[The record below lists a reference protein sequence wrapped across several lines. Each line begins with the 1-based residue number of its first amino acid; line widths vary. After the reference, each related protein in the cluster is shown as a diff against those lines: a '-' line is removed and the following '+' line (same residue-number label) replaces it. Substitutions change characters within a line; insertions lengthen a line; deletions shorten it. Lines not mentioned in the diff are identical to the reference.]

1 MYPLVYD
8 YRVRVIQLWFCFG
21 LISESDDQQRATLS
35 LKQRYQ
41 DKEGAPPTAAISLIF
56 AGKELE
62 NHVTVSDLN
71 LEDGSILFVS
81 LPIFADRRRN
91 DSRLVHLPS
100 AWAPPWLPEVF
111 IWQ

>member
-1 MYPLVYD
+1 MNIVFEAEPSTTV
-8 YRVRVIQLWFCFG
+8 
-21 LISESDDQQRATLS
+21 LS

-41 DKEGAPPTAAISLIF
+41 DKEGPPPHRTSLIF

-62 NHVTVSDLN
+62 NHFDVSDLN
-71 LEDGSILFVS
+71 LEDGSVLFVS

-91 DSRLVHLPS
+91 DSRLVHLTI

>member
-1 MYPLVYD
+1 MQV
-8 YRVRVIQLWFCFG
+8 VIRSLTSKKCVFQVEP
-21 LISESDDQQRATLS
+21 STTVLS

-41 DKEGAPPTAAISLIF
+41 DKEGPPPDRISLIF

-91 DSRLVHLPS
+91 DSRLVHLTI